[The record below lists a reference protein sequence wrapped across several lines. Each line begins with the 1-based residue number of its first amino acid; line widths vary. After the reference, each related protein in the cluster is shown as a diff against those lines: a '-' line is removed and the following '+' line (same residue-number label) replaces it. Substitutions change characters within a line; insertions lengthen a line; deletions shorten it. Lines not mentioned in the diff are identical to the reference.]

1 MAFSENELDSIRSL
15 VIDCLMK
22 TNLDTAIKL
31 WFNDIK
37 LISLD
42 VKEAVFLTP
51 SNAKRDVIINHYSDK
66 LSNCLEQILG
76 FETEIIILSNE
87 DGEKDLSSTLAKA
100 LENNNG
106 SNAQNSQSTN
116 DKPVLLSSNFEY
128 TFDNFVIGSSNNI
141 SYAAAKAVSERKFD
155 DSDVSLNIYNPLFIY
170 GPSGVGKT
178 HLLYAISNQ
187 ILKNHPDKKITFVKC
202 EEFINQLNDAI
213 LKKTTSKFREKYR
226 SVDVLLIDDIQFAS
240 GRAALQEEIFNTFN
254 AIYDD
259 KKQIILTSDRPPHE
273 IKTLEDRLI
282 TRFMSGF
289 ITDIQLPDFDLRVAI
304 LKQKAE
310 QNKLS
315 LSDDILNFLAENVSS
330 SIRHLE
336 GVIKKIGAV
345 QLLEGG
351 NISLDRVKNSIKEFI
366 PVRSS
371 DTKRIDD
378 IIMIVS
384 KRYNV
389 SRDDLVSSKRNK
401 EIAIPRHICIYIAKN
416 TTSLNHMQIAKA
428 FNRDRTTAIS
438 SEEYVKNEMEKD
450 PSFAI
455 TVREIIREVNQ

>member
-15 VIDCLMK
+15 VIENLMK
-22 TNLDTAIKL
+22 TNLDTAIRL
-31 WFNDIK
+31 WFTDIK

-42 VKEAVFLTP
+42 SKEAVFLTP
-51 SNAKRDVIINHYSDK
+51 SNTKRDVIINHYSEK
-66 LSNCLEQILG
+66 LSSCLEQILG
-76 FETEIIILSNE
+76 FEPEIIILSNE
-87 DGEKDLSSTLAKA
+87 NGEKDLTSTLVKDY
-100 LENNNG
+100 ENKSNNAG
-106 SNAQNSQSTN
+106 QPSNEKPAQ
-116 DKPVLLSSNFEY
+116 VGSNFEY
-128 TFDNFVIGSSNNI
+128 TFDNFVVGSSNNFA
-141 SYAAAKAVSERKFD
+141 YAAAKAVSQRNFD
-155 DSDVSLNIYNPLFIY
+155 DSDKALHIYNPLFIY

-187 ILKNHPDKKITFVKC
+187 ILKNHPEKKITFVKC
-202 EEFINQLNDAI
+202 EEFINQLNDAV
-213 LKKTTSKFREKYR
+213 LKHTTSKFREKYR
-226 SVDVLLIDDIQFAS
+226 GVDVLLIDDIQFAG
-240 GRAALQEEIFNTFN
+240 GRPALQEEIFNTFN

-310 QNKLS
+310 QNNLF
-315 LSDDILNFLAENVSS
+315 LSDDILNFLADNVSS

-351 NISLDRVKNSIKEFI
+351 DISLERVKNSIKEFI
-366 PVRSS
+366 PVKTS

-389 SRDDLVSSKRNK
+389 TRDDLVSSKRNK
-401 EIAIPRHICIYIAKN
+401 EIAIPRHICIYVAKN

-438 SEEYVKNEMEKD
+438 SEEFVKNEMEKD

-455 TVREIIREVNQ
+455 TIREIMREINQ